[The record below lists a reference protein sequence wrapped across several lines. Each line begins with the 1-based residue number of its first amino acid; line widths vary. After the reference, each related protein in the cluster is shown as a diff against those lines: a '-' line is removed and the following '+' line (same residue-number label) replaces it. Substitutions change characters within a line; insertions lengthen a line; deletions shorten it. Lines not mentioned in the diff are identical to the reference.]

1 MSTFRPSGE
10 ESTRFLLNLPRHNQ
24 LVSGEHNSPP
34 NPDQRT
40 PLAGGVPHTCAP
52 LFLLS
57 KWLLMTWLSR
67 SRSFSDDI
75 ATSLMIKFWGNE
87 NSKSLIAL
95 DCPAKWWVHC
105 CGYPRWENA
114 PLNVQ
119 KPFLVCNGPITSIFP
134 DFKKNGF
141 GGHENVR
148 FFENQLF
155 QAATRIFGTML
166 VHPPLFGNTASKLP
180 VKKCKIFFWPRLFFY
195 VLPAKNSSCKTAVN
209 DIQFCSKWPTRRG
222 HRPNGVNQP
231 PRLQKINPNVRLVP
245 FLAPFTW
252 FWGLTRRQ
260 HWPRANWVLK
270 NVENHSKI
278 PPEQ

>member
-1 MSTFRPSGE
+1 MKHYQVDRYTLLLVTSVGIYFSYRAQPPSSLMLRGHTASKKWVLSDPSGE

-34 NPDQRT
+34 NPNQRT

-134 DFKKNGF
+134 DFK
-141 GGHENVR
+141 
-148 FFENQLF
+148 
-155 QAATRIFGTML
+155 T
-166 VHPPLFGNTASKLP
+166 
-180 VKKCKIFFWPRLFFY
+180 
-195 VLPAKNSSCKTAVN
+195 
-209 DIQFCSKWPTRRG
+209 
-222 HRPNGVNQP
+222 
-231 PRLQKINPNVRLVP
+231 
-245 FLAPFTW
+245 
-252 FWGLTRRQ
+252 
-260 HWPRANWVLK
+260 
-270 NVENHSKI
+270 
-278 PPEQ
+278 

>member
-1 MSTFRPSGE
+1 MCICIDITHNLLIKLVLLIHFECILHRQWFQIKGFRAQPPSSLMLRGHTASKKWVLSDPSGE

-34 NPDQRT
+34 NPNQRT

-105 CGYPRWENA
+105 CRYP
-114 PLNVQ
+114 
-119 KPFLVCNGPITSIFP
+119 
-134 DFKKNGF
+134 
-141 GGHENVR
+141 H
-148 FFENQLF
+148 
-155 QAATRIFGTML
+155 
-166 VHPPLFGNTASKLP
+166 
-180 VKKCKIFFWPRLFFY
+180 
-195 VLPAKNSSCKTAVN
+195 
-209 DIQFCSKWPTRRG
+209 
-222 HRPNGVNQP
+222 
-231 PRLQKINPNVRLVP
+231 
-245 FLAPFTW
+245 
-252 FWGLTRRQ
+252 
-260 HWPRANWVLK
+260 
-270 NVENHSKI
+270 
-278 PPEQ
+278 